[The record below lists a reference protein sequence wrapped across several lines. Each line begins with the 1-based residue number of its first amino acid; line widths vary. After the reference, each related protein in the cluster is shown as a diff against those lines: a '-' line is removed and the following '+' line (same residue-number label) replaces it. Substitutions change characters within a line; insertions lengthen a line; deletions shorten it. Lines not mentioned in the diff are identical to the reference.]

1 MKKKSSYSISIYIL
15 ILDSSD
21 PFIIHPTIQP
31 YFDCFFIIKKTLIII
46 IFSPFFSVGNYI
58 FKYFFRFNLC
68 HFVIYKSLKRS
79 SSLWKFKKKT
89 WFRGFV
95 FLLFKKTSHDTFV
108 TSPYI
113 HASLYIQCYIVVSV
127 LGKHWFLL

>member
-1 MKKKSSYSISIYIL
+1 MKKIIILNFNIHTNFGFFWPFHYITTQQSKF
-15 ILDSSD
+15 IL
-21 PFIIHPTIQP
+21 TL
-31 YFDCFFIIKKTLIII
+31 FFIKKRTLII
-46 IFSPFFSVGNYI
+46 IFSPFFSVGNYV

-95 FLLFKKTSHDTFV
+95 FLLLKKTSHDTFV
-108 TSPYI
+108 TTPYI